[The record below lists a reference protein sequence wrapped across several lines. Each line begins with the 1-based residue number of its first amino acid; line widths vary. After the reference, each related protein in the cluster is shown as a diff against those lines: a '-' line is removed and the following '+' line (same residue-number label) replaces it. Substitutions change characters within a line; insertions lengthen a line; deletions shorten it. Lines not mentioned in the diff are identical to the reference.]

1 MFGKNPTIFE
11 INMEDDLLKKLKNGE
26 EEAYHQL
33 FNAYFSMLVAFALKY
48 LGGLDLAKEVVQN
61 AFVKLFDKRNSLEI
75 SSNIKSYLFK
85 MVYNDCLNFLNRE
98 KNILRLHN
106 EYALRLDP
114 SQDYIEISEQTELE
128 YKIYTAINKLP
139 PQCQRII
146 RQSRF
151 EGKKNQVIADELNI
165 SIRTVETQISK
176 ALKLLKAGINI
187 FF

>member
-1 MFGKNPTIFE
+1 
-11 INMEDDLLKKLKNGE
+11 MEKVLLQRLKLGDE
-26 EEAYHQL
+26 TAYHEI
-33 FNAYFSMLVAFALKY
+33 FNNYFSILVAFALKY
-48 LGGLDLAKEVVQN
+48 LGDLDLSKEVVQN
-61 AFVKLFDKRNSLEI
+61 AFVKLFEKRNSLEI

-85 MVYNDCLNFLNRE
+85 MVFNDCLNVLKRE

-106 EYALRLDP
+106 EYALGLDQY
-114 SQDYIEISEQTELE
+114 QDYIEISEQTELE

-139 PQCQRII
+139 PQCKRII
-146 RQSRF
+146 QQSRF

>member
-1 MFGKNPTIFE
+1 
-11 INMEDDLLKKLKNGE
+11 MEDDLLKKLKNGDE
-26 EEAYHQL
+26 DAFHQI
-33 FNAYFSMLVAFALKY
+33 FNGYFSMLVAFALKY
-48 LGGLDLAKEVVQN
+48 LGDLDMSKEVVQN
-61 AFVKLFDKRNSLEI
+61 AFVKLFEKRNSLEI

-85 MVYNDCLNFLNRE
+85 MVYNDCLNLLKRE

-106 EYALRLDP
+106 EYALGLDLY
-114 SQDYIEISEQTELE
+114 QDYIELSEQTELE
-128 YKIYTAINKLP
+128 YKIYTALNKLP

-151 EGKKNQVIADELNI
+151 EGKKNQVIANELNI

-176 ALKLLKAGINI
+176 ALKLLKSRISL

>member
-1 MFGKNPTIFE
+1 
-11 INMEDDLLKKLKNGE
+11 MEQKLLQRLKNGDE
-26 EEAYHQL
+26 NAYHEI
-33 FNAYFSMLVAFALKY
+33 FINYFSILVAFANKY
-48 LGGLDLAKEVVQN
+48 LGDLDSSKEVVQN
-61 AFVKLFDKRNSLEI
+61 AFVKLFEKRNSLEI

-85 MVYNDCLNFLNRE
+85 MVYNDCLNVFKRE

-106 EYALRLDP
+106 EYAMLQELNH
-114 SQDYIEISEQTELE
+114 DYIEISEQTELE

-139 PQCQRII
+139 PQCKRII
-146 RQSRF
+146 QQSRF

-176 ALKLLKAGINI
+176 ALKLLRAGINL